1 MKLVRALIGFAALA
15 AVLAVASACGGDDD
29 DPAKY
34 QGAAASVVAQ
44 YWEQER
50 AADQL
55 PQGQNVRSV
64 GSQGIRPLDSG
75 DADARI
81 CVEFRYVVNET
92 PFDAHT
98 RVYVATLEGD
108 GWSVEAV
115 KDDGTCEDDDVA

>member
-1 MKLVRALIGFAALA
+1 MKLLRFASVLLGLA
-15 AVLAVASACGGDDD
+15 AVVAVASACGGDDD

-34 QGAAASVVAQ
+34 QGAAASVVSQ

-50 AADQL
+50 AAGRL
-55 PQGQNVRSV
+55 PQGQDVRAI
-64 GSQGIRPLDSG
+64 GSQGIRPLESG

-81 CVEFRYVVNET
+81 CVEFRYVVNVT

-98 RVYVATLEGD
+98 RVYVATLEDD
-108 GWSVEAV
+108 GWSVVPV